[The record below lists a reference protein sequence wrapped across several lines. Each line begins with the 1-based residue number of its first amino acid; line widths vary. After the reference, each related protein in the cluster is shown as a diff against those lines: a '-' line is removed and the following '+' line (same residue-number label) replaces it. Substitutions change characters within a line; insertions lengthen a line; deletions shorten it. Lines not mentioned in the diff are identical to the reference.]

1 MFYHARVLVQTGSSA
16 KPRTEMGFE
25 SDLTLEDL
33 ISKIAV
39 PFLKSDRFFCGGVV
53 IEPKTVKE
61 VRFNSTTQPSSE
73 LMPLIRARN
82 AASHIISNP
91 EWDLTW
97 EGTDITRKVLDD
109 ANESLKHENSANSI
123 PKKHSDR
130 VFLVHGH
137 DLTALDQA
145 ELLVRRFGLTPIIL
159 REMASGGRTLVEKIE
174 AHSDVGFGI
183 ILLTPDDIGGKVSTA
198 LSSRARQNVIWEWGY
213 LVGKLGRDR
222 VVCIYKTGVE
232 LPSDMGGIVTIN
244 VDRDLREKTDE
255 LRKEFVNAGYHPL

>member
-25 SDLTLEDL
+25 PDLTYEDL
-33 ISKIAV
+33 IGKIAV
-39 PFLKSDRFFCGGVV
+39 PFLKRDRFFCGGVV

-61 VRFNSTTQPSSE
+61 VRFNSTAQPSSE

-82 AASHIISNP
+82 AASQIISNP

-109 ANESLKHENSANSI
+109 ASQRIQDKSPNASSKQQ
-123 PKKHSDR
+123 HSDR

-145 ELLVRRFGLTPIIL
+145 EILVRRFGLTPIIL
-159 REMASGGRTLVEKIE
+159 REMASGGRTLIEKIE
-174 AHSDVGFGI
+174 AHSDVGFAI
-183 ILLTPDDIGGKVSTA
+183 ILLTPDELGGKSAAA
-198 LSSRARQNVIWEWGY
+198 LSPRARQNVIWEWGY
-213 LVGKLGRDR
+213 LVGKLGRNR

-244 VDRDLREKTDE
+244 VGNDLREKTDE
-255 LRKEFVNAGYHPL
+255 LRKEFITAGYHLL